1 MTMELIPEKNIGCG
15 GSRHLK
21 TLECGDHIVISI
33 AKGRWWPAKEPGQP
47 PPSDDKAF
55 PAYSADITIGEV
67 VTRHLYFKPCDDFD
81 TKSDDELLRL
91 ILSHVTLTPSLVGS
105 LIKDG
110 KAQGRKQAAAAL
122 QALLDGDEV

>member
-1 MTMELIPEKNIGCG
+1 MELIPEKNIGCG

-21 TLECGDHIVISI
+21 TLECGDYIIVSI
-33 AKGRWWPAKEPGQP
+33 AKGRWWPAKEP

-55 PAYSADITIGEV
+55 PAYSADITFGDNCT
-67 VTRHLYFKPCDDFD
+67 TRHLYFKPCDDFT

-110 KAQGRKQAAAAL
+110 KAQGRKQAADAL
-122 QALLDGDEV
+122 RAVLDGDEV

>member
-1 MTMELIPEKNIGCG
+1 MEIIPEETV
-15 GSRHLK
+15 GSGSSCHIKALQH
-21 TLECGDHIVISI
+21 GDDILISI
-33 AKGRWWPAKEPGQP
+33 AKGQWWPKQERGQP
-47 PPSDDKAF
+47 PPPDDKAF
-55 PAYSADITIGEV
+55 PAYVAHTQLGYGIS
-67 VTRHLYFKPCDDFD
+67 RRLYFKPCDDFD

-110 KAQGRKQAAAAL
+110 KAQGRKQAAATL

>member
-1 MTMELIPEKNIGCG
+1 VELIPEDAVGG
-15 GSRHLK
+15 GSYLHFK
-21 TLECGDHIVISI
+21 TLSLGDNIII
-33 AKGRWWPAKEPGQP
+33 GITKGNWYSRKEAGNPIP
-47 PPSDDKAF
+47 EVFTRF
-55 PAYSADITIGEV
+55 PAYSVLIRLGEV
-67 VTRHLYFKPCDDFD
+67 VTRHLYFKPCDDFT

-122 QALLDGDEV
+122 RAVMEGDDV

>member
-1 MTMELIPEKNIGCG
+1 VAAVTYILRR
-15 GSRHLK
+15 SASV
-21 TLECGDHIVISI
+21 TIS
-33 AKGRWWPAKEPGQP
+33 
-47 PPSDDKAF
+47 
-55 PAYSADITIGEV
+55 
-67 VTRHLYFKPCDDFD
+67 CDDFT

-122 QALLDGDEV
+122 RAVMEGDDV

>member
-1 MTMELIPEKNIGCG
+1 VELIPEDAVGGG
-15 GSRHLK
+15 GSLHIK

-33 AKGRWWPAKEPGQP
+33 SKGRWWPPKEQGQP

-67 VTRHLYFKPCDDFD
+67 VTRHLYFKPCDAFT

-110 KAQGRKQAAAAL
+110 KAQGRKQAADAL
-122 QALLDGDEV
+122 RAVLDGDDV